1 MRSHRKTV
9 CLLLSVCFIAA
20 TASAAFA
27 QAGAAAGK
35 CAFQTLN
42 FPASAIDPFPSALND
57 KGAIVGTFL
66 AGSLRHSHGYFLY
79 QGKFTSFMFPG
90 SINTTASDIS
100 ANGIIVGNYFA
111 NGFTSDHPYMVRSGA
126 FHEITLPGFS
136 TANSTVAAT
145 GVNDNG
151 DIVGTVLSGP
161 ALFEAGFL
169 LHNGKV
175 TILSFPGAQAGTEP
189 TSINDEGVIV
199 GSYALSENDEG
210 PRGFTWKDG
219 VFTNVNPPDS
229 GGHSQPKKISNAGD
243 IVGVYNTADGV
254 EHGFSFANGKYTTID
269 APGFRLTDIRGVNKF
284 DNIVALVANGANDV
298 ELKGFCSAVF

>member
-1 MRSHRKTV
+1 MTSHRKIV
-9 CLLLSVCFIAA
+9 SLLMSICFIAA

-27 QAGAAAGK
+27 QTAEATAGK
-35 CAFQTLN
+35 CSFQTLN
-42 FPASAIDPFPSALND
+42 IPASALDPVPWALND

-90 SINTTASDIS
+90 SIDTTARDIS
-100 ANGIIVGNYFA
+100 ANGIIVGDYSA
-111 NGFTSDHPYMVRSGA
+111 NSFPGLHPYMVHSGA

-136 TANSTVAAT
+136 TDNTAVTAT

-151 DIVGTVLSGP
+151 DVVGTILSGTS
-161 ALFEAGFL
+161 AFDVGFL

-210 PRGFTWKDG
+210 PRGFMWKDG

-229 GGHSQPKKISNAGD
+229 GGHSQPNKISNAGA
-243 IVGVYNTADGV
+243 IVGSYTTADGM
-254 EHGFSFANGKYTTID
+254 EHGFSFANGKYTKID
-269 APGFRLTDIRGVNKF
+269 APGFTRIGVLGVNKF
-284 DNIVALVANGANDV
+284 DNIVALGTSVV
-298 ELKGFCSAVF
+298 PLKGFCAAAF